1 MAFKK
6 ISLLLLIIK
15 EISSKELFEFQ
26 CLYGVPMQGRLEK
39 LIGDG
44 FKVRIYVP
52 FGSDWYDYSMRRL
65 NENPKIIN
73 YVIGNLFKND

>member
-1 MAFKK
+1 
-6 ISLLLLIIK
+6 
-15 EISSKELFEFQ
+15 
-26 CLYGVPMQGRLEK
+26 MQGRLEK

-65 NENPKIIN
+65 NENPKIAS
-73 YVIGNLFKND
+73 YVLNNLFRSD